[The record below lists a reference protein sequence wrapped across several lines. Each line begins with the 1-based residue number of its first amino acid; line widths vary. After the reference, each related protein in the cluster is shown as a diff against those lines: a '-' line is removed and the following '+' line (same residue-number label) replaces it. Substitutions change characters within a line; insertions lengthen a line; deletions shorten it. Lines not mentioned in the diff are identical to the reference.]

1 MNDKKH
7 LKVSS
12 SYKFRIIISLLYMFY
27 GLWCS
32 LLFVFSNYEKYFMQS
47 LKVRRL
53 ISDDFKN
60 LWKSNYDFLV
70 TPTTLTTAPLL
81 SEFKSLDNR
90 TQCATQDYCTQPA
103 NMTGKCRI
111 IECFSILKNFDIGYT
126 IFNTNLT
133 F

>member
-1 MNDKKH
+1 
-7 LKVSS
+7 
-12 SYKFRIIISLLYMFY
+12 
-27 GLWCS
+27 
-32 LLFVFSNYEKYFMQS
+32 MQS

-103 NMTGKCRI
+103 NMTGECRI
-111 IECFSILKNFDIGYT
+111 NEYYSILKSFIY
-126 IFNTNLT
+126 
-133 F
+133 

>member
-1 MNDKKH
+1 
-7 LKVSS
+7 
-12 SYKFRIIISLLYMFY
+12 MFA
-27 GLWCS
+27 
-32 LLFVFSNYEKYFMQS
+32 FSNYEKYFMQS

-60 LWKSNYDFLV
+60 IWKSNYDFLL

-103 NMTGKCRI
+103 NMAGKYN
-111 IECFSILKNFDIGYT
+111 SYTVWLANKTVWMILVHHIL
-126 IFNTNLT
+126 IFL
-133 F
+133 

>member
-1 MNDKKH
+1 MY
-7 LKVSS
+7 L
-12 SYKFRIIISLLYMFY
+12 IIIIFR
-27 GLWCS
+27 
-32 LLFVFSNYEKYFMQS
+32 NYEKYFMQS

-60 LWKSNYDFLV
+60 IWKSNYDFLI

-103 NMTGKCRI
+103 NMAGKYNLYRYLYYIPDKSNLSDNPTAHSNGHKC
-111 IECFSILKNFDIGYT
+111 
-126 IFNTNLT
+126 IFMCV
-133 F
+133 